1 MAKIGLGFQLTASAT
16 QMSRGINAGVVELQ
30 KLGYAAKRTAADVS
44 TLKNIELT
52 RLFIG
57 SIRAVTSAIG
67 QANSLLTG
75 FVNESVSI
83 GEEASKANVLFG
95 EAAAAIQQFAASSSD
110 IGLSSRAALQA
121 SSSFGNLFTA
131 IGLGQEQAADYSVTL
146 TRLAADLAS
155 FNNTT
160 VDEAVVALGA
170 ALRGES
176 EPIRRY
182 GVLLSDATLRQTA
195 LANGFRVTAGA
206 LDPTVRAQAA
216 FLAILQQTATAQG
229 DFTRTSESLA
239 NQQRILAAEWDNVR
253 AAIGQGLQPAYRAIV
268 QALRDSLPQIRQAG
282 EQLAAFAGSID
293 FGPIVRGTVDAMFRL
308 GGAFELVLNIAKPLA
323 GNLLPAIG
331 GYLAFINRQAIGS
344 GIASLAN
351 VFAKAATA
359 LTFYGSAARAAAAG
373 SAILAASIRAL
384 LVSTGIGALV
394 VGLGVAAGYLADW
407 ALAGRTAGGE
417 VVVAID
423 DGTEAARQFQRQ
435 IQQATAAASGFGE
448 EVTRVLKVPGEIT
461 INEFAQ
467 GSLNEARSAIVSLAK
482 ELGGLDQV
490 PREVLDTFRDIST
503 FANQITN
510 QANAQAQAVGFVD
523 RESKA
528 LLATVSGIV
537 EARRAEAD
545 AAKAS
550 ADASRRAAEQASADA
565 RRRVQGLA
573 EAGLTDAEK
582 NRITLAQDLLA
593 IQQTLANAE
602 ASLAAARRDGD
613 ATAIRQA
620 QERLAIT
627 QQTAAA
633 ARRQAIEQ
641 NRQGRLNALG
651 IDNAILQPVRTIAD
665 QLQAVRQAF
674 REELLT
680 PQQARNAVL
689 NLAADGIRIREELAA
704 ELARPSQQALQAT
717 DIRSQEGVSQ
727 LLALATGREDPA
739 IGQRREQ
746 LNKLDEIRRALV
758 AIGVQP
764 VDILGG

>member
-195 LANGFRVTAGA
+195 LANGLKVTAGA
-206 LDPTVRAQAA
+206 LDPAVRAQAA

-308 GGAFELVLNIAKPLA
+308 GGAFEAVLNIAKPLA

-394 VGLGVAAGYLADW
+394 VALGVAAGYLADW

-417 VVVAID
+417 VVVSID

-435 IQQATAAASGFGE
+435 IQQATAAATGFGE
-448 EVTRVLKVPGEIT
+448 EVKRVLKVPGEIT

-510 QANAQAQAVGFVD
+510 QANAQAQAVGLVD

-573 EAGLTDAEK
+573 EAGLTGQEQS
-582 NRITLAQDLLA
+582 RITLAQDLLA
-593 IQQTLANAE
+593 IQRTIADAE
-602 ASLAAARRDGD
+602 GALAAARQAND

-620 QERLAIT
+620 QQRLALT
-627 QQTAAA
+627 QQTADA
-633 ARRQAIEQ
+633 ARQQAIEQ
-641 NRQGRLNALG
+641 DRQRRLSALG
-651 IDNAILQPVRTIAD
+651 IDDAILRPAQNLED
-665 QLQAVRQAF
+665 QLRNVGRAF
-674 REELLT
+674 RDELLT
-680 PQQARNAVL
+680 PDQARNAVR

-758 AIGVQP
+758 AVGIQP

>member
-95 EAAAAIQQFAASSSD
+95 DSARAIQEFAATSSD

-121 SSSFGNLFTA
+121 SASFGNLFTA
-131 IGLGQEQAADYSVTL
+131 IGIGQEQAAEYSLTL

-155 FNNTT
+155 LNNTT

-195 LANGFRVTAGA
+195 LANGFRVTSGA
-206 LDPTVRAQAA
+206 LDPVVRAQAA
-216 FLAILQQTATAQG
+216 LLAITEQTANAQG

-253 AAIGQGLQPAYRAIV
+253 AAIGEGLQPAYRAIV
-268 QALRDSLPQIRQAG
+268 KALRNSLPDIRQAG
-282 EQLAAFAGSID
+282 VELAAFVGQID
-293 FGPIVRGTVDAMFRL
+293 FGSLVRATVEAMKTLAGVFQVVVQF
-308 GGAFELVLNIAKPLA
+308 ATPLA
-323 GNLLPAIG
+323 SNLLPAIG

-344 GIASLAN
+344 GIAGLAN
-351 VFAKAATA
+351 VFGKAATA

-373 SAILAASIRAL
+373 SAILATSIRAL

-394 VGLGVAAGYLADW
+394 VALGVAAGYLADW
-407 ALAGRTAGGE
+407 ALAGRSAGTK

-435 IQQATAAASGFGE
+435 LQQAQAAATSLGS
-448 EVTRVLKVPGEIT
+448 EVTRLLKVPGEIT
-461 INEFAQ
+461 VNEFAQ
-467 GSLNEARSAIVSLAK
+467 GSLNEARTAIVSLAK

-510 QANAQAQAVGFVD
+510 QSLAQSQAVGLVD
-523 RESKA
+523 QQSKQ
-528 LLATVSGIV
+528 LLATVNGIA
-537 EARRAEAD
+537 EARRAEAE

-573 EAGLTDAEK
+573 EAGLTGAEQS
-582 NRITLAQDLLA
+582 RITLAQDLLA
-593 IQQTLANAE
+593 IQRTIADAE
-602 ASLAAARRDGD
+602 AALAAARASGD
-613 ATAIRQA
+613 AAAIRQA
-620 QERLAIT
+620 QQRLAIT
-627 QQTAAA
+627 QQTADA
-633 ARRQAIEQ
+633 ARQQAIEQ
-641 NRQGRLNALG
+641 DRQRKLAVLG
-651 IDNAILQPVRTIAD
+651 IDDALLRPAQTLEA
-665 QLQAVRQAF
+665 QLRNVGRAF
-674 REELLT
+674 RDELLT
-680 PQQARNAVL
+680 PEQARNAVR
-689 NLAADGIRIREELAA
+689 NLTADGLRIRQELAA

-739 IGQRREQ
+739 IDQRRQQ
-746 LNKLDEIRRALV
+746 LNKLDEIRRALIAV
-758 AIGVQP
+758 GIQP

>member
-95 EAAAAIQQFAASSSD
+95 DAAAAIQQFAASSSD

-121 SSSFGNLFTA
+121 SASFGNLFTA

-146 TRLAADLAS
+146 TRLATDLAS

-373 SAILAASIRAL
+373 SAILATSIRAL

-394 VGLGVAAGYLADW
+394 VALGVAAGFLADW

-417 VVVAID
+417 VVVSID

-435 IQQATAAASGFGE
+435 IQQATAAATGFGE
-448 EVTRVLKVPGEIT
+448 EVKRVLKVPGEIT

-490 PREVLDTFRDIST
+490 PQEVLDTFRDIST

-528 LLATVSGIV
+528 LLATVNGIV

-573 EAGLTDAEK
+573 EAGLTGQEQS
-582 NRITLAQDLLA
+582 RITLAQDLLA
-593 IQQTLANAE
+593 IQRTIADAE
-602 ASLAAARRDGD
+602 SALAAARQAGD

-620 QERLAIT
+620 QQRLALT
-627 QQTAAA
+627 QQTADA
-633 ARRQAIEQ
+633 ARQQAIEQ
-641 NRQGRLNALG
+641 DRQRRLSALG
-651 IDNAILQPVRTIAD
+651 IDDAILRPAQNLQD
-665 QLQAVRQAF
+665 QLRNVGRAF
-674 REELLT
+674 RDELLT
-680 PQQARNAVL
+680 PDQARNAVR

-758 AIGVQP
+758 AVGIQP

>member
-30 KLGYAAKRTAADVS
+30 KLGYAAKKTAADVS

-83 GEEASKANVLFG
+83 GEQASKSNQIFG
-95 EAAAAIQQFAASSSD
+95 EAAAAIRDFAASSSD

-121 SSSFGNLFTA
+121 TGTFGGLFTT
-131 IGLGQEQAADYSVTL
+131 IGLGQETAAEYSITL

-155 FNNTT
+155 FNEGT
-160 VDEAVVALGA
+160 VEDAITAIGA

-182 GVLLSDATLRQTA
+182 NVLLNEQTLRQVA
-195 LANGFRVTAGA
+195 LANGLKVTAGA
-206 LDPTVRAQAA
+206 LDPAVRAQAA
-216 FLAILQQTATAQG
+216 YLAIIQQTAAAQG
-229 DFTRTSESLA
+229 DFTKTSGSLA
-239 NQQRILAAEWDNVR
+239 NQQRILAAEWDDVR
-253 AAIGQGLQPAYRAIV
+253 AAIGERLQPAYRAIV

-282 EQLAAFAGSID
+282 EQLAVFAGSID
-293 FGPIVRGTVDAMFRL
+293 FGPIVRGTVDAMTRL

-331 GYLAFINRQAIGS
+331 GYLAFINRQAIGT
-344 GIASLAN
+344 GITSLAN

-359 LTFYGSAARAAAAG
+359 LTFYGSAARAAAAA
-373 SAILAASIRAL
+373 SVILATSIRAL
-384 LVSTGIGALV
+384 IVSSGIGV
-394 VGLGVAAGYLADW
+394 VAVVIGLAAGKFAEW
-407 ALAGRTAGGE
+407 AIAGKQAGTD
-417 VVVAID
+417 VVQAVD
-423 DGTEAARQFQRQ
+423 DSTEATRQLQRQ
-435 IQQATAAASGFGE
+435 IQQATAAATKFGN
-448 EVTRVLKVPGEIT
+448 EVKRVLKVPGEIT
-461 INEFAQ
+461 LNEFAQ
-467 GSLNEARSAIVSLAK
+467 GSLDQARSAIVSLAK

-490 PREVLDTFRDIST
+490 PREVLDTFRNIST

-510 QANAQAQAVGFVD
+510 QSNAQAQAVGLVD
-523 RESKA
+523 AESKA
-528 LLATVSGIV
+528 LLATVNGIA

-545 AAKAS
+545 AAKAA
-550 ADASRRAAEQASADA
+550 ADESRRAAEQASADA

-573 EAGLTDAEK
+573 EAGLTGQEQS
-582 NRITLAQDLLA
+582 RITLAQDLLA
-593 IQQTLANAE
+593 IQRTIADAE
-602 ASLAAARRDGD
+602 AALAAARQAGD
-613 ATAIRQA
+613 TAAIRQA
-620 QERLAIT
+620 QQRLALT
-627 QQTAAA
+627 QQTADA
-633 ARRQAIEQ
+633 ARQQAIEQ
-641 NRQGRLNALG
+641 DRQRRLAALG
-651 IDNAILQPVRTIAD
+651 IDDAILRPAQNLED
-665 QLQAVRQAF
+665 QLRNVGRAF
-674 REELLT
+674 RDQLLT
-680 PQQARNAVL
+680 PDQARNAVR

-739 IGQRREQ
+739 IAQRREQ
-746 LNKLDEIRRALV
+746 LNKLDEIRRALIAV
-758 AIGVQP
+758 GIQP

>member
-95 EAAAAIQQFAASSSD
+95 DAAAAIQQFAASSSD

-121 SSSFGNLFTA
+121 SASFGNLFTA

-146 TRLAADLAS
+146 TRLATDLAS

-206 LDPTVRAQAA
+206 LDPATRAQAA
-216 FLAILQQTATAQG
+216 FLAILQQTSSAQG

-331 GYLAFINRQAIGS
+331 GYLAFINRQAIAT
-344 GIASLAN
+344 GITGLAN

-359 LTFYGSAARAAAAG
+359 LTFYGSAARAAAAA
-373 SAILAASIRAL
+373 SAILATSIRAL

-394 VGLGVAAGYLADW
+394 VALGVAAGHLADW

-417 VVVAID
+417 VVVSID

-435 IQQATAAASGFGE
+435 IQQATSAATGFGE
-448 EVTRVLKVPGEIT
+448 EVKRVLKVPGEIT

-467 GSLNEARSAIVSLAK
+467 GSLSEARSAIVSLAK

-490 PREVLDTFRDIST
+490 PQEVLDTFRDIST

-528 LLATVSGIV
+528 LLATVNGIV

-573 EAGLTDAEK
+573 EAGLTGQEQS
-582 NRITLAQDLLA
+582 RITLAQDLLA
-593 IQQTLANAE
+593 IQRTIADAE
-602 ASLAAARRDGD
+602 SALAAARQAGD

-620 QERLAIT
+620 QQRLALT
-627 QQTAAA
+627 QQTADA
-633 ARRQAIEQ
+633 ARQQAIEQ
-641 NRQGRLNALG
+641 DRQRRLSALG
-651 IDNAILQPVRTIAD
+651 IDDAILRPAQNLED
-665 QLQAVRQAF
+665 QLRNVGRAF
-674 REELLT
+674 RDELLT
-680 PQQARNAVL
+680 PDQARNAVR

-739 IGQRREQ
+739 IAQRREQ
-746 LNKLDEIRRALV
+746 LNKLDEIRRALIAV
-758 AIGVQP
+758 GIQP

>member
-95 EAAAAIQQFAASSSD
+95 DAAAAIQQFAASSSD

-121 SSSFGNLFTA
+121 SASFGNLFTA

-146 TRLAADLAS
+146 TRLATDLAS

-206 LDPTVRAQAA
+206 LDPATRAQAA
-216 FLAILQQTATAQG
+216 FLAILQQTSSAQG

-331 GYLAFINRQAIGS
+331 GYLAFINRQAIAT
-344 GIASLAN
+344 GITGLAN

-373 SAILAASIRAL
+373 SAILATSIRAL

-394 VGLGVAAGYLADW
+394 VALGVAVGYLADW

-417 VVVAID
+417 VVVSID

-435 IQQATAAASGFGE
+435 IQQATAAATGFGE
-448 EVTRVLKVPGEIT
+448 EVKRVLKVPGEIT

-467 GSLNEARSAIVSLAK
+467 GSLSEARSAIVSLAK

-490 PREVLDTFRDIST
+490 PQEVLDTFRDIST

-528 LLATVSGIV
+528 LLATVNGIV

-573 EAGLTDAEK
+573 EAGLTGQEQS
-582 NRITLAQDLLA
+582 RITLAQDLLA
-593 IQQTLANAE
+593 IQRTIADAE
-602 ASLAAARRDGD
+602 SALAAARQAGD
-613 ATAIRQA
+613 AAAIRQA
-620 QERLAIT
+620 QQRLALT
-627 QQTAAA
+627 QQTADA
-633 ARRQAIEQ
+633 ARQQAIEQ
-641 NRQGRLNALG
+641 DRQRRLAALG
-651 IDNAILQPVRTIAD
+651 IDDAILRPAQNLED
-665 QLQAVRQAF
+665 QLRNVGRAF
-674 REELLT
+674 RDELLT
-680 PQQARNAVL
+680 PDQARNAVR

-739 IGQRREQ
+739 IAQRREQ
-746 LNKLDEIRRALV
+746 LNKLDEIRRALIAV
-758 AIGVQP
+758 GIQP

>member
-95 EAAAAIQQFAASSSD
+95 DAALAIQEFATSSSD

-121 SSSFGNLFTA
+121 SASFGNLFTA

-160 VDEAVVALGA
+160 TEEAVVALGA

-206 LDPTVRAQAA
+206 LDPAVRAQAA
-216 FLAILQQTATAQG
+216 FLAILQQTSSAQG

-253 AAIGQGLQPAYRAIV
+253 AAIGEGLQPAYRSIV
-268 QALRDSLPQIRQAG
+268 QALRDSLPAIEQAG
-282 EQLAAFAGSID
+282 RQIAVFIKQID
-293 FGPIVRGTVDAMFRL
+293 FGAVVGGAVDAVRSLANVF
-308 GGAFELVLNIAKPLA
+308 GVVIQVATPLA

-331 GYLAFINRQAIGS
+331 GYLAFINRQAIAS
-344 GIASLAN
+344 GIVGLAN
-351 VFAKAATA
+351 TFSKAATA

-373 SAILAASIRAL
+373 SAILAASIRSL
-384 LVSTGIGALV
+384 LISTGIGAVAV
-394 VGLGVAAGYLADW
+394 VIGLAAGALLDW
-407 ALAGRTAGGE
+407 ALAGRAAGSD
-417 VVVAID
+417 VVAAVD

-435 IQQATAAASGFGE
+435 MQQATAAATDFGDK
-448 EVTRVLKVPGEIT
+448 VTAVLKVPGEIT

-467 GSLNEARSAIVSLAK
+467 GSLNEARSSIVALAK

-490 PREVLDTFRDIST
+490 PQQVLDSFREISQ
-503 FANQITN
+503 FAGQITN
-510 QANAQAQAVGFVD
+510 KSNAQSQALGIVKA
-523 RESKA
+523 ESDA
-528 LLATVSGIV
+528 LLESVRAIT
-537 EARRAEAD
+537 EARKAEAEATKAAAD
-545 AAKAS
+545 AA
-550 ADASRRAAEQASADA
+550 RRAAEQASQDA
-565 RRRVQGLA
+565 QRRVQSLA
-573 EAGLTDAEK
+573 ESGLTTSEQS
-582 NRITLAQDLLA
+582 RITLAQDLLA
-593 IQQTLANAE
+593 VQRTIADAE
-602 ASLAAARRDGD
+602 SALAAARQAGD
-613 ATAIRQA
+613 ASAIRQA
-620 QERLAIT
+620 QERLRLT
-627 QQTAAA
+627 QQTAGA
-633 ARRQAIEQ
+633 ARQQAIDQ
-641 NRQGRLNALG
+641 DRQRRLAALG
-651 IDNAILQPVRTIAD
+651 IDEALLRPAQTLED
-665 QLQAVRQAF
+665 QLRNVARAF
-674 REELLT
+674 RQDLLG
-680 PQQARNAVL
+680 PEQARAAVQ
-689 NLAADGIRIREELAA
+689 NLAADGVRIRQELAA
-704 ELARPSQQALQAT
+704 ELARPSQQALQAA
-717 DIRSQEGVSQ
+717 DIRTQEGASQ

-739 IGQRREQ
+739 IEQRRQQ

-758 AIGVQP
+758 AVGIQP

>member
-195 LANGFRVTAGA
+195 LANGFKVTAGA
-206 LDPTVRAQAA
+206 LDPAVRAQAA

-308 GGAFELVLNIAKPLA
+308 GGAFEAVLNIAKPLA

-394 VGLGVAAGYLADW
+394 VALGVAAGYLADW

-417 VVVAID
+417 VVVSID

-435 IQQATAAASGFGE
+435 IQQATAAATGFGE
-448 EVTRVLKVPGEIT
+448 EVKRVLKVPGEIT

-510 QANAQAQAVGFVD
+510 QANAQAQAVGLVD

-573 EAGLTDAEK
+573 EAGLTGQEQS
-582 NRITLAQDLLA
+582 RITLAQDLLA
-593 IQQTLANAE
+593 IQRTIADAE
-602 ASLAAARRDGD
+602 GALAAARQAND

-620 QERLAIT
+620 QQRLALT
-627 QQTAAA
+627 QQTADA
-633 ARRQAIEQ
+633 ARQQAIEQ
-641 NRQGRLNALG
+641 DRQRRLSALG
-651 IDNAILQPVRTIAD
+651 IDDAILRPAQNLED
-665 QLQAVRQAF
+665 QLRNVGRAF
-674 REELLT
+674 RDELLT
-680 PQQARNAVL
+680 PDQARNAVR

-758 AIGVQP
+758 AVGIQP